1 MNTHSILVRAGLALL
16 VLGSWTFMLTPG
28 VAAQATQPGFAI
40 LASKSSPVTGVVRLT
55 ADVVDEPGLVGV
67 YFRVDGYVQE
77 RIQTGTPYDIW
88 WSAASAT
95 NGEHTI
101 TARARYASG
110 AWIESAPLRL
120 TVANPVAFNRTLYAD
135 AASGDDANDGLAP
148 STAWRTLD
156 RANQAVAAGDTVLLQ
171 GTFTGQRIAPNVSGT
186 VGRPIKF
193 TSYAGT
199 TAVLDVGVA
208 GRAVLLDAGRS
219 YIVIE
224 QLRIQNVP
232 GYAIEIT
239 AGANHNVVRDTYIT
253 GSGNAAVWGHGVRIT
268 QSSDNVVEGNQILD
282 TGDEP
287 ANSGD
292 SVWIADGSSRNRV
305 LNNRLT
311 NGGHSLIQIGGDQP
325 ADAPVTDNVVA
336 RNVMSNRWATPL
348 ILSWRA
354 QWTIVEYNRI
364 SDGARNGVNTP
375 RAGVQIQASDNIIR
389 YNEVFDNT
397 GAAIYIVGYG
407 FRPAGQDSV
416 IGQDSIGNSI
426 YFNVFYGNG
435 IAPDPR
441 PDQPTAT
448 AEPAGADR
456 AGLAI
461 LMFEQDG
468 RTVRDNFIACNIFYR
483 NSGFRFGDAIYSIV
497 FDHFRAV
504 AWPEGTLN
512 GNRIVNN
519 IILRD
524 PASAGEVA
532 VLRIRR
538 PEDGANVSYTL
549 AQFDDVHPE
558 AANNLEVDPRFTDEA
573 NRVFTLR
580 EDSPALAACR

>member
-1 MNTHSILVRAGLALL
+1 M
-16 VLGSWTFMLTPG
+16 
-28 VAAQATQPGFAI
+28 
-40 LASKSSPVTGVVRLT
+40 
-55 ADVVDEPGLVGV
+55 
-67 YFRVDGYVQE
+67 
-77 RIQTGTPYDIW
+77 
-88 WSAASAT
+88 
-95 NGEHTI
+95 
-101 TARARYASG
+101 
-110 AWIESAPLRL
+110 
-120 TVANPVAFNRTLYAD
+120 
-135 AASGDDANDGLAP
+135 
-148 STAWRTLD
+148 
-156 RANQAVAAGDTVLLQ
+156 
-171 GTFTGQRIAPNVSGT
+171 
-186 VGRPIKF
+186 
-193 TSYAGT
+193 
-199 TAVLDVGVA
+199 
-208 GRAVLLDAGRS
+208 LLDAGRR

-239 AGANHNVVRDTYIT
+239 AGANHNVVRGTYIT
-253 GSGNAAVWGHGVRIT
+253 GSGNATVWGHGVRIT
-268 QSSDNVVEGNQILD
+268 QSSDNVVEGNQIVD
-282 TGDEP
+282 TGDER

-325 ADAPVTDNVVA
+325 ADAPVIDNVVA

-397 GAAIYIVGYG
+397 GAAIYIAGYG
-407 FRPAGQDSV
+407 FRPVGQDSV

-435 IAPDPR
+435 VLSDRANAAI
-441 PDQPTAT
+441 

-468 RTVRDNFIACNIFYR
+468 RTVRDNLIAYNIFYR
-483 NSGFRFGDAIYSIV
+483 NSGFAFDGAIYSIV
-497 FDHFRAV
+497 IDHFRAV

-512 GNRIVNN
+512 GNRILNN
-519 IILRD
+519 IILRE
-524 PASAGEVA
+524 PSSAGEVS

-538 PEDGANVSYTL
+538 PDEGGNVSYTL
-549 AQFDDVHPE
+549 AQFDAVYPE
-558 AANNLEVDPRFTDEA
+558 VADNLEVDPRFTDEA

-580 EDSPALAACR
+580 EDSPAAGW

>member
-16 VLGSWTFMLTPG
+16 VLGSWTFMLAPG

-40 LASKSSPVTGVVRLT
+40 LASQSSPVTGVVRLT
-55 ADVVDEPGLVGV
+55 ADVVDEPGLIGV

-77 RIQTGTPYDIW
+77 GIQTETPYEIW

-101 TARARYASG
+101 TAKAHYASG
-110 AWIESAPLRL
+110 EWIESAPLRL

-156 RANQAVAAGDTVLLQ
+156 RANQSVVAGDTVMLQ

-208 GRAVLLDAGRS
+208 GRAVLLDAGRR

-239 AGANHNVVRDTYIT
+239 AGANHNVVRGTYIT
-253 GSGNAAVWGHGVRIT
+253 GSGNATVWGHGVRIT
-268 QSSDNVVEGNQILD
+268 QSSDNVVEGNQIVD
-282 TGDEP
+282 TGDER

-325 ADAPVTDNVVA
+325 ADAPVIDNVVG

-397 GAAIYIVGYG
+397 GAAIYIAGYG
-407 FRPAGQDSV
+407 FRPVGQDSV

-435 IAPDPR
+435 VLSDRANAAI
-441 PDQPTAT
+441 

-468 RTVRDNFIACNIFYR
+468 RTVRDNLIAYNIFYR
-483 NSGFRFGDAIYSIV
+483 NRGFAFDGGMYSIV
-497 FDHFRAV
+497 IDHFRAV

-512 GNRIVNN
+512 GNRILNN
-519 IILRD
+519 IILRE
-524 PASAGEVA
+524 PSSAGEVS

-538 PEDGANVSYTL
+538 PDEGGNVSYTL
-549 AQFDDVHPE
+549 AQFDAVYPE
-558 AANNLEVDPRFTDEA
+558 VADNLEVDPRFTDEA

-580 EDSPALAACR
+580 EDSPAAGW